1 MLQENKAISASI
13 LWVLYPHTSKLKP
26 RALPHDSIEECRDIT
41 PCSTGGLLQPQG
53 PKPERK

>member
-1 MLQENKAISASI
+1 MLRENKAISASI